1 MKIKVLINIL
11 FSLLFFSFSY
21 VHSVDASGATKIYA
35 IGDSLTAEYQ
45 VKLVSLLGSSCK
57 LVTSSSADSSCE
69 VVNRG
74 QGGFTTAQ
82 ILARFQEE
90 VLPKGD
96 AAYVIVWG
104 GINDIAPG
112 GSAETV
118 KNNLQSIYAL
128 AQNAGIKVVA
138 INITPFKNNTNGAAY
153 AWSEEKQAAV
163 DAVNSWIAGQATGV
177 DYRIDMRSLLEDSQ
191 NPNTLLPQYDYGDRL
206 HLNLEG
212 QYFVGST
219 LYSQVTWAGIGG
231 ECYPDLSCQADT
243 CANNTCTEAACGWVL
258 NGTKNCG
265 TTPAPTAASFSA
277 SPASGVAPLD
287 VNFTL
292 ANSVGCINYL
302 CSPGVGTQDF
312 IYEHSFNCHYPVA
325 GNYTAS
331 IECGGSKIEKIVTV
345 TEPEISLGSTPS
357 CFASFSSAATTTGT
371 SSLSLIAPGTAY
383 LSFSSS
389 GADNLIGSCSGP
401 WPIPQNNYG
410 LAYANFPFPFSA
422 TQTGTQTCT
431 FVPFRGGAEGTSCS
445 ASVTVNADSSLST
458 TPAGRGSCVS
468 NCTCAVD
475 TPVGATCS
483 DGCGGICKGTK
494 SVCHPSN
501 PVCAMHNC
509 KDVYCFD
516 GCERKRG
523 TKDCRGME

>member
-1 MKIKVLINIL
+1 MKTKIL
-11 FSLLFFSFSY
+11 VSLSFSLLFFSFIY
-21 VHSVDASGATKIYA
+21 AHRVNASGATKVYA

-90 VLPKGD
+90 VLPKGN

-118 KNNLQSIYAL
+118 KGNLQTIYTL

-138 INITPFKNNTNGAAY
+138 INITPFKHNTNGTAY

-163 DAVNSWIAGQATGV
+163 DAVNSWLAGQATGV
-177 DYRIDMRSLLEDSQ
+177 DYRIDMHSLLEDPQ

-219 LYSQVTWAGIGG
+219 LYSQVVWTGIGG
-231 ECYPDLSCQADT
+231 ECYPNLSCQANT
-243 CANNTCTEAACGWVL
+243 CINDTCTEAACGWVL
-258 NGTKNCG
+258 NGTKKCG
-265 TTPAPTAASFSA
+265 TTPALTAASFSA
-277 SPASGVAPLD
+277 SPAGGVAPLD

-292 ANSVGCINYL
+292 TNGTSCINYL
-302 CSPGVGTQDF
+302 CSPGVGAQDF
-312 IYEHSFNCHYPVA
+312 VYEQSFNCHYAVTGSYA
-325 GNYTAS
+325 AS
-331 IECGGSKIEKIVTV
+331 IECGGNKIEKIITV
-345 TEPEISLGSTPS
+345 KGSVIMPDATPS
-357 CFASFSSAATTTGT
+357 CFASFSSTATTMG
-371 SSLSLIAPGTAY
+371 SNNFSLVAPATAY
-383 LSFSSS
+383 LSFGSS

-401 WPIPQNNYG
+401 WPIPQADYG
-410 LAYANFPFPFSA
+410 LAYANYPFPFSA

-431 FVPFRGGAEGTSCS
+431 FIPSRGGVEGAPCS
-445 ASVTVNADSSLST
+445 ASVTIITD
-458 TPAGRGSCVS
+458 
-468 NCTCAVD
+468 
-475 TPVGATCS
+475 
-483 DGCGGICKGTK
+483 
-494 SVCHPSN
+494 
-501 PVCAMHNC
+501 
-509 KDVYCFD
+509 
-516 GCERKRG
+516 
-523 TKDCRGME
+523 